1 MENKE
6 IIIQGQLFHVLTT
19 VSVMLPH
26 PAYPSTYV
34 IITVK
39 EILNQGTFEGKLLK
53 LVVFG
58 FLDVFLFYFIVLSV
72 VNT

>member
-1 MENKE
+1 MENNE

-53 LVVFG
+53 LVVFWMY
-58 FLDVFLFYFIVLSV
+58 FYFIL
-72 VNT
+72 